1 MKNKSIRRV
10 FVGIILPSIIAILL
24 FFLSV
29 WLIIIP
35 IVEKNMMDNKKEM
48 IGELTNTAWSL
59 IDEFYQDYTD
69 SMYTKAQAQQLAI
82 SKIELMRYGIEGKDY
97 FWISDMSP
105 KMVMHP
111 YRKDLNGKSLVDYE
125 DSNGFKLFVEAAR
138 IAEESGEGYLDYY
151 WQLREDTSHIVQ
163 KISYIKA
170 FPEWNWIVGTGIYIE
185 DVRQDI
191 SALKNQIINI
201 SLIITGIIALILLII
216 IRQSFR
222 FESKRSQAEAGL
234 KSSREK
240 FQSLVEAST
249 EGTLLLVDNQ
259 VIYANQT
266 FSAFSG
272 YNPEQVLKLRFD
284 DLFDMSWKTMLKRID
299 EPGKSVML
307 EGYLKDHNGE
317 NKEMII
323 SLSKTYA
330 QNETRVIVTTREL
343 GMQQRLKIAEQQ
355 LSKDIENAL
364 IMMNQPINQYVE
376 PIISCTPDFPISA
389 AAQKMTR
396 HKKAVIL
403 VKQNQRYL
411 GLVTHADICERA
423 VADGIALV
431 EPITE
436 IMTAPIPAIQHD
448 ALMPELLNTFKSKN
462 TDFLCL
468 KNAQNKITGVITK
481 TTVINPNGNA
491 ISLLLHEIQLCEAEN
506 DMKAIFLK
514 VPAMIRGMINGGVK
528 PENLTRLISSVV
540 DQIAYRAMEIALDD
554 IGPAP
559 CDFAFIALGSEARA
573 EQSLLTDQDNA
584 IIFDDKF
591 ADNQNAIAYF
601 MELANRVN
609 HLLNIAGIHL
619 CDGEI
624 MANNPNWNKSLADW
638 KAYFTKWIHKSDPES
653 LLDASIFFDVKTIF
667 GRIEF
672 VEELQSHILNEVK
685 NKAVFFQHMAQII
698 IQIKMP
704 SATSNEIN
712 IKKLMLPITGF
723 ARIYSLL
730 CPEYE
735 TNTVSRLKLA
745 AKNKHITKA
754 AEKDMLQVYDFLMS
768 KRIELQADLILQ
780 GEKPTNEIQLSE
792 LSDFELSVLK
802 KAMSVISDYQTQL
815 SADFKGMI

>member
-1 MKNKSIRRV
+1 MKNKSLRRV
-10 FVGIILPSIIAILL
+10 FVGIILPSIVAILL

-29 WLIIIP
+29 WLFIIP

-59 IDEFYQDYTD
+59 IDEFYQDYSD
-69 SMYTKAQAQQLAI
+69 SIYTKAEAQKLAA
-82 SKIELMRYGIEGKDY
+82 SKIELMRYGNDGKDY

-111 YRKDLNGKSLVDYE
+111 YRKDLNGKSLENYE
-125 DSNGFKLFVEAAR
+125 DPNGFKLFVEAAN
-138 IAEESGEGYLDYY
+138 IAEESGEGYIDYY
-151 WQLREDTSHIVQ
+151 WQLREDSSQIVQ
-163 KISYIKA
+163 KISYVKA

-191 SALKNQIINI
+191 AALKSQIVNI
-201 SLIITGIIALILLII
+201 SLVITGIIALILLFI

-222 FESKRSQAEAGL
+222 TETKRAQAELSL

-240 FQSLVEAST
+240 FKSLVEAST

-266 FSAFSG
+266 FALFSG
-272 YNPEQVLKLRFD
+272 YQTEQLLRLRFD
-284 DLFDMSWKTMLKRID
+284 DLFDMSWESMLKRIE
-299 EPGKSVML
+299 EPGKSVTL
-307 EGYLKDHNGE
+307 QGYLKAHNGSLI
-317 NKEMII
+317 EMVI

-364 IMMNQPINQYVE
+364 IMMNQPISQYVE
-376 PIISCTPDFPISA
+376 SIVSCDADFPISS

-396 HKKAVIL
+396 HKKSFVL
-403 VKQNQRYL
+403 VKQNQRYI
-411 GLVTHADICERA
+411 GIVTHEDICVRA
-423 VADGIALV
+423 VSDGLSLV

-436 IMTAPIPAIQHD
+436 IMTAPIPFIQQD
-448 ALMPELLNTFKSKN
+448 ALMPDLLNTFKTKN
-462 TDFLCL
+462 TNFLCL
-468 KNAQNKITGVITK
+468 KNAQNKITGVIAK
-481 TTVINPNGNA
+481 TAIINPHGNA
-491 ISLLLHEIQLCEAEN
+491 ISVLLQEIQGSHTEN
-506 DMKAIFLK
+506 DIKAIFLK

-540 DQIAYRAMEIALDD
+540 DQIAYRSMEIALDE

-559 CDFAFIALGSEARA
+559 CDFAFVALGSEARA
-573 EQSLLTDQDNA
+573 EQTLLTDQDNA
-584 IIFDDKF
+584 FIFDDEF
-591 ADNQNAIAYF
+591 ANNQDAITYF
-601 MELANRVN
+601 MDLANRVN
-609 HLLNIAGIHL
+609 HLMSSAGIHL

-624 MANNPNWNKSLADW
+624 MANNPKWNKPLSDW
-638 KAYFTKWIHKSDPES
+638 KAYFSKWITKSDPES
-653 LLDASIFFDVKTIF
+653 LLDASIFFDLKAIY
-667 GRIEF
+667 GKHEF
-672 VEELQSHILNEVK
+672 VEELQKHILSEVK
-685 NKAVFFQHMAQII
+685 NKAVFFQHMAQIM

-704 SATSNEIN
+704 SLTADEIN
-712 IKKLMLPITGF
+712 IKKIMLPLTGF
-723 ARIYSLL
+723 ARIYSLK

-745 AKNKHITKA
+745 AENKQITYA
-754 AEKDMLQVYDFLMS
+754 AEKDLLQVYDFLMA

-780 GEKPTNEIQLSE
+780 GEKPTNEMTTDE
-792 LSDFELSVLK
+792 LSDFEISALK
-802 KAMSVISDYQTQL
+802 KAMAILADYQTQL
-815 SADFKGMI
+815 SADFKGMV